1 MSVRVPP
8 FQAFFDAHR
17 GEVYRLL
24 VAGVGRQEADDCFQ
38 ETFLAALRAY
48 PRLRD
53 ASNLRAWV
61 LTIAARKALD
71 HHRARKRGP
80 EPLADV
86 PDEPGDPPAPRD
98 EALWE
103 DVRRLPP
110 KQRGA
115 ILLRVVSDLPYREVG
130 RALGCSEE
138 AARANVHEG
147 LMRLRQRWTRSRK
160 D

>member
-8 FQAFFDAHR
+8 FQAFFEAHR
-17 GEVYRLL
+17 EEVYRLL

-38 ETFLAALRAY
+38 ETFLAALRTY
-48 PRLRD
+48 PRLHD
-53 ASNLRAWV
+53 ASNLRSWV

-71 HHRARKRGP
+71 HHRASTRRP
-80 EPLADV
+80 ELRAELPEEQEDR
-86 PDEPGDPPAPRD
+86 PAPRD
-98 EALWE
+98 EALWK

-115 ILLRVVSDLPYREVG
+115 ILLRLVSDLPYREVG

-147 LMRLRQRWTRSRK
+147 LTKLRETWTRSKR